1 MNTVPGKGDS
11 VFDTLDVDVD
21 SDKDDFDPQVPE
33 TEAEKQ
39 ATPGERTPAQKEAV
53 LKMQEGKRKALE
65 RRRAEKQGQVNTGD
79 QRVHVA
85 GSGHEAVHDENTE
98 TAFDSD
104 YTADLD
110 NEVTEW
116 VRPSDL
122 MAPPA
127 RPGYVQRWIRIRLGT
142 VRDTARLQK
151 AMREGWR
158 PVKASASVGHSLPI
172 IQHDSLGE
180 GDYIGAEDLIL
191 MQMPERVARQRDRF
205 YKRKQARQTG
215 AVERQVKG
223 VHSEDHIG
231 FGGIRATSR
240 SRVKVSQGTARQVS
254 AADDDF

>member
-1 MNTVPGKGDS
+1 MTPGKGES
-11 VFDTLDVDVD
+11 VFDVDVD
-21 SDKDDFDPQVPE
+21 APEDEFDPQAPE
-33 TEAEKQ
+33 TAAK
-39 ATPGERTPAQKEAV
+39 PERTPAQIAAV
-53 LKMQEGKRKALE
+53 KKMQEGKRKALE
-65 RRRAEKQGQVNTGD
+65 KRKVDKTGQRNTGD
-79 QRVHVA
+79 QMVHPA
-85 GSGHEAVHDENTE
+85 GSGHEAPHDENTDQ
-98 TAFDSD
+98 AAASD

-122 MAPPA
+122 EAPPA
-127 RPGYVQRWIRIRLGT
+127 RAGMVQRWIRIRLGN
-142 VRDTARLQK
+142 VRDTARLRK

-158 PVKASASVGHSLPI
+158 PVKASAMGGLSLPI

-191 MQMPERVARQRDRF
+191 MEMPERVAQQRSRF

-231 FGGIRATSR
+231 FGDIRSR
-240 SRVKVSQGTARQVS
+240 SHSRVRVAQGTARQVE

>member
-1 MNTVPGKGDS
+1 MNPGQGDS
-11 VFDTLDVDVD
+11 VFDVDVD
-21 SDKDDFDPQVPE
+21 GSEEFDPQ
-33 TEAEKQ
+33 EAE
-39 ATPGERTPAQKEAV
+39 ATKPERTPAQKAAV
-53 LKMQEGKRKALE
+53 EKMQEGRRKALE
-65 RRRAEKQGQVNTGD
+65 TRKAAEKTGQRNTGD
-79 QRVHVA
+79 QMVHPA
-85 GSGHEAVHDENTE
+85 GSGHEAPHDENTDQ
-98 TAFDSD
+98 AAASD

-110 NEVTEW
+110 NEITEW

-122 MAPPA
+122 EAPPA
-127 RPGYVQRWIRIRLGT
+127 RPGMVQRWIRIRLGN
-142 VRDTARLQK
+142 VRDTARLRK

-158 PVKASASVGHSLPI
+158 PVKASAMGGLSLPI

-191 MQMPERVARQRDRF
+191 MEMPERVAQQRERF

-231 FGGIRATSR
+231 FGNIRSQSR
-240 SRVKVSQGTARQVS
+240 SRVRVAQGTARQVE

>member
-1 MNTVPGKGDS
+1 MSPGQGDS
-11 VFDTLDVDVD
+11 VFDVDVD
-21 SDKDDFDPQVPE
+21 GPEEFDPQTPE
-33 TEAEKQ
+33 AAKP
-39 ATPGERTPAQKEAV
+39 ARTPAQQAATKRM
-53 LKMQEGKRKALE
+53 LEGKRKALE
-65 RRRAEKQGQVNTGD
+65 ERKAKEKQGQRNTGD
-79 QRVHVA
+79 QRVHEA
-85 GSGHEAVHDENTE
+85 GSGHEATHDENTD
-98 TAFDSD
+98 TAFASD

-116 VRPSDL
+116 IRPSDL
-122 MAPPA
+122 EAPPA
-127 RPGYVQRWIRIRLGT
+127 RGGYVQRWIRIRLGT
-142 VRDTARLQK
+142 VRDTARLRK

-158 PVKASASVGHSLPI
+158 PVKASAIGGLSLPI

-191 MQMPERVARQRDRF
+191 MEMPERVAQQRMRF

-231 FGGIRATSR
+231 FGNIRSQSR
-240 SRVKVSQGTARQVS
+240 SRVKVSQGTARHVE

>member
-1 MNTVPGKGDS
+1 MNPGQGDS
-11 VFDTLDVDVD
+11 VFDVDVD
-21 SDKDDFDPQVPE
+21 SSEEFDPQVA
-33 TEAEKQ
+33 EAEK
-39 ATPGERTPAQKEAV
+39 PERTPAQIAATKRM
-53 LKMQEGKRKALE
+53 LEGKRKALE
-65 RRRAEKQGQVNTGD
+65 KRKVEKQGQRNTAD
-79 QRVHVA
+79 QMVHPA
-85 GSGHEAVHDENTE
+85 GSGHEAPHDENTDS
-98 TAFDSD
+98 AFASD

-116 VRPSDL
+116 IRPSNL
-122 MAPPA
+122 EAPPA
-127 RPGYVQRWIRIRLGT
+127 RSGMVNRWIRIRLGN
-142 VRDTARLQK
+142 VRDTARLNK

-158 PVKASASVGHSLPI
+158 PLKASAMGGLSLPI

-191 MQMPERVARQRDRF
+191 MEMPERVAQQRDRF

-231 FGGIRATSR
+231 FGNIRSASR
-240 SRVKVSQGTARQVS
+240 SRVRVAAGTARQVE